1 MILDLV
7 HCGGLEFRYRSGG
20 GGIRAFISASYIVVA
35 LFFIF
40 HDFPDQGTILQKIGI
55 TVLVIG
61 GLVAWLSALTR
72 YRVIADTPTAL
83 LRSAAQ
89 GYVELNGTCRPVP
102 DSDLLHYGRA
112 PPCLWYRAK
121 ITEHKSG
128 FGKSGTT
135 TRIERSDDCFL
146 VEDGTGE
153 CVIDPEHAEVQS
165 AHKTSW
171 RDGSRR
177 YSVDFLVEGDRLYAI
192 GSLHTLRAADGT
204 LDRKTDV
211 SALLR
216 LWKTDRAALLKRF
229 DSDGD
234 GDIDL
239 KEWQR
244 AVSAAEREVDA
255 QHRQMRLEPGVHM
268 LRAPDDGRPFLL
280 SNRDPD
286 ELRQRYKW
294 WAWFH
299 LGVFVAAAVWGM
311 SLLLTKAQ

>member
-1 MILDLV
+1 MLLDLV
-7 HCGGLEFRYRSGG
+7 HYSGFEYRYRSGG
-20 GGIRAFISASYIVVA
+20 RGLRALISASYIIVG
-35 LFFIF
+35 LFLVF
-40 HDFPDQGTILQKIGI
+40 HSFTDQEVFLRKAGI
-55 TVLVIG
+55 AVLAIG
-61 GLVAWLSALTR
+61 GLIAWLSALAR
-72 YRVIADTPTAL
+72 YRVISDTPTAL

-89 GYVELNGTCRPVP
+89 GYVELNGTCRAIP
-102 DSDLLHYGRA
+102 DAQLLRYGKA
-112 PPCLWYRAK
+112 PPCLWYRAT

-146 VEDGTGE
+146 IEDGTGE
-153 CVIDPEHAEVQS
+153 CVVDPEHAEVQS

-171 RDGSRR
+171 REGSTR
-177 YSVDFLVEGDRLYAI
+177 YTVHYLVEGDRLYAI
-192 GSLHTLRAADGT
+192 GGMHTLRAADGT
-204 LDRKTDV
+204 LDRKADV

-216 LWKTDRAALLKRF
+216 MWKTDRAALLQRF

-244 AVSAAEREVDA
+244 AVTAAEHEVDA
-255 QHRQMRLEPGVHM
+255 QHREMRLEPGVHM
-268 LRAPDDGRPFLL
+268 LRAPADGRPFLL

-299 LGVFVAAAVWGM
+299 LAVFVAAAVWGM
-311 SLLLTKAQ
+311 SLLLTQAE